1 MRNSIKIIFVASV
14 AVLTVFS
21 GFVNAEMI
29 LIKNAKIHTLGTL
42 GTLAKADILIVDGK
56 ISSVGIELPKS
67 AEMKVIEAAGKE
79 ITPGIMNAATAL
91 GLVEVGAI
99 KSTVDD
105 ESTEK
110 DYSASFTIAE
120 VIDANSSLFAHN
132 RINGLTRAMVIP
144 DSHNTLFAGR
154 GSLIKLQS
162 DMQPVV
168 LADNAVY
175 LNYGERGASIAGGT
189 RALALMQ
196 IKEMFNDVKE
206 HAANSKDFKAKSM
219 LKDRDIEALGPMF
232 RGEIPLVVT
241 VHKVNDMLN
250 MLAIQ
255 KEYSLKMIFNGA
267 EEAWKI
273 AEKIAMAK
281 VAVLM
286 DPYSNL
292 PGSFETVANRSNR
305 ATLLNQAGVEL
316 IFSNGSSHNA
326 YAVRL
331 GAGNAVG
338 YGLSWHVALAA
349 VTSTPAK
356 WFGIGDSYGT
366 LEAGMDADLVIW
378 DGDPLEVTTSA
389 EQVFIQGERIDMV
402 SRQTRLR
409 DRYLNKTALPPAYS
423 K

>member
-1 MRNSIKIIFVASV
+1 MRNLIQAL
-14 AVLTVFS
+14 VLTLIVIS
-21 GFVNAEMI
+21 GLVNAEAI

-42 GTLAKADILIVDGK
+42 GTLAKADILIIDGK
-56 ISSVGIELPKS
+56 ISSVGIDLPES
-67 AEMKVIEAAGKE
+67 SEMRIIDANGKQ
-79 ITPGIMNAATAL
+79 ITPGIMNASTAL
-91 GLVEVGAI
+91 GLVEVNAI
-99 KSTVDD
+99 ETTVDN

-110 DYSASFTIAE
+110 EYSASFTIAE
-120 VIDANSSLFAHN
+120 VIDSNSSLFSHN

-144 DSHNTLFAGR
+144 DSDNSLFSGR

-162 DMQPVV
+162 AMQPVV

-175 LNYGERGASIAGGT
+175 LNYGEKGATISGGT
-189 RALALMQ
+189 RALALMK
-196 IKEMFNDVKE
+196 IKEMFNDLRVKATE
-206 HAANSKDFKAKSM
+206 SDDFKAKSA

-232 RGEIPLVVT
+232 RGEVPVVVS

-255 KEYSLKMIFNGA
+255 KEYSLKMIFHGA
-267 EEAWKI
+267 EEAWEIADKI
-273 AEKIAMAK
+273 AAAK

-292 PGSFETVANRSNR
+292 PGSFESVANRSDR
-305 ATLLNQAGVEL
+305 ATLLSQAGVEL

-326 YAVRL
+326 YAARL
-331 GAGNAVG
+331 GAGHAVG
-338 YGLSWHVALAA
+338 YGLNWEIALAA

-356 WFGIGDSYGT
+356 WFGIGNSYGT

-389 EQVFIQGERIDMV
+389 EQVFIQGEQLVMV

-409 DRYLNKTALPPAYS
+409 DRYLNKTDLPPAYL

>member
-1 MRNSIKIIFVASV
+1 MRNLIQAL
-14 AVLTVFS
+14 VLTLIVIS
-21 GFVNAEMI
+21 GLVNAEAI

-42 GTLAKADILIVDGK
+42 GTLAKADLLIIDGK
-56 ISSVGIELPKS
+56 ISSVGIELPES
-67 AEMKVIEAAGKE
+67 SEMRIIDANGKQ
-79 ITPGIMNAATAL
+79 ITPGIMNASTAL
-91 GLVEVGAI
+91 GLVEVNAI
-99 KSTVDD
+99 ETTVDD

-110 DYSASFTIAE
+110 EYSASFTIAE
-120 VIDANSSLFAHN
+120 VIDSNSSLFSHN

-144 DSHNTLFAGR
+144 DSKNTLFSGR

-175 LNYGERGASIAGGT
+175 LNYGEKGATISGGT
-189 RALALMQ
+189 RALALMK
-196 IKEMFNDVKE
+196 IKEMFNDLRVKATDSE
-206 HAANSKDFKAKSM
+206 EFKAKSS

-232 RGEIPLVVT
+232 RGEVPVVVS

-273 AEKIAMAK
+273 ADKIAAAK

-286 DPYSNL
+286 NPYSNL
-292 PGSFETVANRSNR
+292 PRSFESVANRSDR
-305 ATLLNQAGVEL
+305 ATLLSQAGVEL
-316 IFSNGSSHNA
+316 IFSNSSSHNA
-326 YAVRL
+326 YAARL
-331 GAGNAVG
+331 GAGHAVG
-338 YGLSWHVALAA
+338 YGLDWDIALAA

-356 WFGIGDSYGT
+356 WFGIGNSYGT

-389 EQVFIQGERIDMV
+389 EQVFIQGEQLDMV

-409 DRYLNKTALPPAYS
+409 DRYLNKTDLPPAYS